1 MSTKVHR
8 IVVSIVDH
16 DELGAAEVASVLE
29 SANYPNDCIGPRV
42 VSTDTREV
50 EWADDHP
57 LNRRGWERAFE
68 ELFDLSDVDD
78 RPTYGCNCGPM
89 REEYVSHNDTA
100 TFHPQVGCLRCDR
113 WDGPPRLRKP

>member
-1 MSTKVHR
+1 MVTKVHR
-8 IVVSIVDH
+8 IVVSVLDLN
-16 DELGAAEVASVLE
+16 DLGASEVVSVLE
-29 SANYPNDCIGPRV
+29 EARCPNDYVSLRV
-42 VSTDTREV
+42 ASIDTREV
-50 EWADDHP
+50 EWTDDHP
-57 LNRRGWERAFE
+57 LNLPGWKRAFE

-78 RPTYGCNCGPM
+78 RPTYGCTCGSM